1 MNPLLQE
8 HLNIWDKK
16 ILPHL
21 PKQLDELAAQTGA
34 VQRKRGIRSAQD
46 LLKILFLY
54 ACSDFSFRILATAAC
69 ALGIS
74 DVSDTA
80 WRKRFLKAVP
90 FLHEILHRMLSS
102 FSLWTN
108 SERKNRKNG
117 NDLFYLWELYDC
129 VYTDK
134 NDSVPAMGSF
144 YWPCRWKIFPIS
156 IKTKAVANQSKRSV
170 PYSNFTRDFV
180 LSSRLWGVVL
190 YLYCIK
196 GVYMLY

>member
-1 MNPLLQE
+1 MNLQNDSTKMNPLLQE

-102 FSLWTN
+102 FSL
-108 SERKNRKNG
+108 
-117 NDLFYLWELYDC
+117 
-129 VYTDK
+129 
-134 NDSVPAMGSF
+134 
-144 YWPCRWKIFPIS
+144 
-156 IKTKAVANQSKRSV
+156 
-170 PYSNFTRDFV
+170 
-180 LSSRLWGVVL
+180 
-190 YLYCIK
+190 
-196 GVYMLY
+196 